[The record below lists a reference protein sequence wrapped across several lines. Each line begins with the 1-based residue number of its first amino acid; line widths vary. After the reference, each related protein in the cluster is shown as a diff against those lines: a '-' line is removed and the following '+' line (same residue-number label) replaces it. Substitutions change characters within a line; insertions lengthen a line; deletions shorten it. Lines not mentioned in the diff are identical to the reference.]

1 MSSGPYFK
9 PANRYHIFFIPYLR
23 NHWTSEKYLA
33 MIVPLLPFPGN
44 EFLAMPQTC
53 KRSQKPVDQRKIFGI
68 DRASQAFP
76 PQSVPGQRL
85 KLEKV
90 ARTNSHPIRKTGGP
104 AKNIWCWSCRAAA
117 ITPTRNRRSRQLTA
131 NRMILRKNA
140 HTWPKYLKKNFTPH
154 RFGDFSKR
162 PQSPLLRAAG
172 TGPERTQRRNW
183 GLSGRLTENNFGRS
197 LRNMAPT
204 SEGRA
209 EEVYREVFSS
219 SFVSFRQ

>member
-33 MIVPLLPFPGN
+33 LIVLPQPFPHN
-44 EFLAMPQTC
+44 EF
-53 KRSQKPVDQRKIFGI
+53 R
-68 DRASQAFP
+68 
-76 PQSVPGQRL
+76 QRL

-90 ARTNSHPIRKTGGP
+90 ARTNSHPIRKTSGP
-104 AKNIWCWSCRAAA
+104 AKNIWCWSCPAAA

>member
-1 MSSGPYFK
+1 MSSWQRLKLAKGC
-9 PANRYHIFFIPYLR
+9 R
-23 NHWTSEKYLA
+23 NQSTSEKYLA
-33 MIVPLLPFPGN
+33 LIVLPKPFPRN
-44 EFLAMPQTC
+44 EFRGNASKL
-53 KRSQKPVDQRKIFGI
+53 KWSQELIHTLLEKPVDQRKIFGT
-68 DRASQAFP
+68 DRAAPQPSRP
-76 PQSVPGQRL
+76 PEIDDRQ
-85 KLEKV
+85 
-90 ARTNSHPIRKTGGP
+90 
-104 AKNIWCWSCRAAA
+104 
-117 ITPTRNRRSRQLTA
+117 ITT
-131 NRMILRKNA
+131 NRMILRENA

-162 PQSPLLRAAG
+162 PQSPLLGAAG

-183 GLSGRLTENNFGRS
+183 GLRGRLTENNFGRS